1 MRSLL
6 DINVV
11 ISLLDPDHDFHHR
24 AHAWWLENR
33 RAGWASCPLTEN
45 CVIRI
50 MSHPAYNPR
59 RSLTPKV
66 VTALVRSFTRG
77 TNHEFWPDSLSFL
90 DDSVFDPEKVLGPR
104 QITDIYLLALAT
116 ARDGQLVTF
125 DDSIN
130 RDAVMASTPGHL
142 LTI

>member
-11 ISLLDPDHDFHHR
+11 ISLLDSDHDFHHR
-24 AHAWWLENR
+24 AHAWWGQNLNG
-33 RAGWASCPLTEN
+33 GWASCPLTEN
-45 CVIRI
+45 GVIRI
-50 MSHPAYNPR
+50 MSHPSYNPR

-66 VTALVRSFTRG
+66 VTALLRSFAGG
-77 TNHEFWPDSLSFL
+77 TDHEFWADSLSFL
-90 DDSVFDPEKVLGPR
+90 DASVVDPEKVVGPR

-116 ARDGQLVTF
+116 SHDGQLVTF
-125 DDSIN
+125 DESIN
-130 RDAVMASTPGHL
+130 RDAVLTATQENL